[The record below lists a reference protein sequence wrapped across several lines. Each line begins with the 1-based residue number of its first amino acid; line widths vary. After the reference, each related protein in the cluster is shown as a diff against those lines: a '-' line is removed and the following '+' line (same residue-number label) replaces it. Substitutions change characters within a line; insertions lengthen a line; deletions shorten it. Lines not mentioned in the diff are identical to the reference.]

1 MSDRKLTARVVCE
14 QLGLCTDLILVFLLC
29 IFYTVKHHRPY
40 FVGGA
45 MNSLSIDWLI
55 DRMTDLMAADLHAR
69 FLCSSVSV

>member
-45 MNSLSIDWLI
+45 MNSLSID
-55 DRMTDLMAADLHAR
+55 
-69 FLCSSVSV
+69 